1 MKINF
6 EKIDEKLNE
15 KYFFWN
21 HCNSEKSVQLEY
33 HMAPHTQ
40 QLFLPGAIKV
50 SGNMDHGDSRP
61 KLISKN
67 AH

>member
-1 MKINF
+1 MNINF
-6 EKIDEKLNE
+6 ENIDEKLNE

-40 QLFLPGAIKV
+40 QLFLPGSIKV
-50 SGNMDHGDSRP
+50 SGN
-61 KLISKN
+61 ISV
-67 AH
+67 AIWIMETVDQSS